1 MFMLL
6 RLVQLPQSNHTLY
19 TTAYTHVRDS
29 VTFGWAALIGLPTPN
44 KRIPTM
50 KKLLWA
56 VLPLAM
62 LMAVACGG
70 DEEPII
76 PDDPNEEEPKPE
88 PEPEP
93 EPEPTPESDK
103 FYKGTTMSFAN
114 YMIDFGLEYREN
126 GEVTNPYTSIKNHG
140 ANIVRLQLD
149 RQPFAEIN
157 GVTIDWQQMP
167 RVVEDAKM
175 AQAEG
180 LDIMLTLKPDYDKYS
195 STGATHNNI
204 PEDWKSMD
212 EVTLGGSL
220 YNWVTESL
228 ETLHAEGI
236 DPKIVAVGNE
246 VNIGFMLNGAHD
258 GARTARLLNY
268 GHTAVRD
275 FARKYN
281 LEILSAL
288 HIANPAKLGYVD
300 TYTENGCTNYDIIAL
315 SWYPGTNI
323 GHSMG
328 SYANFEALGK
338 AMQSKYGKRIMIL
351 ETAHSFTT
359 GTVNGQWMG
368 DWCDNSYNYPDWND
382 ATNAANYTPAKQ
394 RAWLKAL
401 AEDVKRGGG
410 IGVITWG
417 TESLPDLLTGKAQGH
432 GTGLYTYPAAWGYGS
447 TWENNS
453 YWDFTNQNNL
463 HEGIDWMMDIAE

>member
-1 MFMLL
+1 
-6 RLVQLPQSNHTLY
+6 
-19 TTAYTHVRDS
+19 
-29 VTFGWAALIGLPTPN
+29 
-44 KRIPTM
+44 M
-50 KKLLWA
+50 KKSIWGIIPIVMFA
-56 VLPLAM
+56 F
-62 LMAVACGG
+62 VACGG
-70 DEEPII
+70 DEDLKLPNNNDVEQ
-76 PDDPNEEEPKPE
+76 PDDPNKGEDDGDD
-88 PEPEP
+88 
-93 EPEPTPESDK
+93 PEPTPTPEVDK

-114 YMIDFGLEYREN
+114 YMIDFGLTYREG
-126 GEVTNPYTSIKNHG
+126 GEVTNPYISIKDHG

-212 EVTLGGSL
+212 EVTLGGDL
-220 YNWVTESL
+220 YNWVLESL

-258 GARTARLLNY
+258 GARTARLLSY

-275 FARKYN
+275 FARKYD

-300 TYTENGCTNYDIIAL
+300 TYAENGCTNYDIIAL

-382 ATNAANYTPAKQ
+382 ATNATNYTPAKQ

-417 TESLPDLLTGKAQGH
+417 TESLPDLLEGKAQGH
-432 GTGLYTYPAAWGYGS
+432 GTGLYTYPTAWGYGS

-453 YWDFTNQNNL
+453 YWDFTNENNL
-463 HEGIDWMMDIAE
+463 HEGIDWMLDVE